1 MTVMRAPGLMGSV
14 SFRAASSPPA
24 TTRTSA
30 LSRSTN
36 SGKYLMRRLRS
47 GWVRGHRAPSA
58 NDLAAEARGR
68 LRVRDPVE
76 PGGFVGAHGIEALRP
91 LRRDVDVAGGAAQAP
106 PPTAVERKTGAR
118 ITRPHPPRP

>member
-1 MTVMRAPGLMGSV
+1 MTVMRAPVLMRSLT
-14 SFRAASSPPA
+14 FRAASSPPP

-68 LRVRDPVE
+68 LRVADPVE
-76 PGGFVGAHGIEALRP
+76 PGGFVGAHRIEALRP
-91 LRRDVDVAGGAAQAP
+91 LRRDVDVAGGEAQAP
-106 PPTAVERKTGAR
+106 PLAAVKRKTMRAGY
-118 ITRPHPPRP
+118 PPAPAS